1 MRTHVLNLELQLV
14 LGSLVGTLAHCQQ
27 TCNPRIP
34 VVYPYLESKVLKEV
48 RSSVRLVG
56 LCPATGID
64 PHTNGRGLS
73 PWRVLGRNL
82 IPSVS
87 TPAKQ
92 LKTFKTAIVAYR
104 ETIGEGGG
112 LSGGG
117 QGNRRS
123 EAPSHRLD
131 GLQSLTTPKSLLEAV
146 S

>member
-27 TCNPRIP
+27 ACILRIP
-34 VVYPYLESKVLKEV
+34 VICPYLESKVLKEV

-73 PWRVLGRNL
+73 PWRVLSRNL
-82 IPSVS
+82 VPHISIPE
-87 TPAKQ
+87 KQ
-92 LKTFKTAIVAYR
+92 LETISRAIIAYR
-104 ETIGEGGG
+104 EAVGESGG
-112 LSGGG
+112 LGGGG

-123 EAPSHRLD
+123 KTPSHRLD
-131 GLQSLTTPKSLLEAV
+131 GVNSLATPESLLEAV
-146 S
+146 C